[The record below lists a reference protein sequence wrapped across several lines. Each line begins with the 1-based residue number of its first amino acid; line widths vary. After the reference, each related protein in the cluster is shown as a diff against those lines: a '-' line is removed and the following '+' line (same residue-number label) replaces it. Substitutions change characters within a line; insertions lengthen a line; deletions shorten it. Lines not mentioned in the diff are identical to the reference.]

1 LSLWLCDQYGAMGPC
16 SPIRN
21 EGVVRKCIVL
31 NVVGETKSSITLR
44 DISSLREQRK
54 LLLSFHR
61 TILKGLAC
69 MWIKPPDF
77 MLFFLLN
84 SAQWIRGVD
93 IKGEFWVLS
102 QPNVKVLCFLTTN
115 SHEDVVI

>member
-1 LSLWLCDQYGAMGPC
+1 MHCGTY
-16 SPIRN
+16 
-21 EGVVRKCIVL
+21 VVR
-31 NVVGETKSSITLR
+31 ETKSSITLR

-84 SAQWIRGVD
+84 SAQWIRG
-93 IKGEFWVLS
+93 
-102 QPNVKVLCFLTTN
+102 LTSKESFGSCHN
-115 SHEDVVI
+115 LM